1 MDDLDRKILTLLSQ
15 NARMPVKDIAEQ
27 VSLTSPAVSSRI
39 HRMEQEGLIGG
50 YTVQLKRP
58 AGQTY
63 IDALISL
70 SINPAFRDELLAML
84 ETQREVLRCYHV
96 TGDHSFLIMVSCNS
110 MEDLEHIIMR
120 FQKLGQT
127 NTQIILSTP
136 VDRSGI
142 ETLLL

>member
-1 MDDLDRKILTLLSQ
+1 
-15 NARMPVKDIAEQ
+15 
-27 VSLTSPAVSSRI
+27 
-39 HRMEQEGLIGG
+39 MEQEGLIGG

-58 AGQTY
+58 ADHTY

-70 SINPAFRDELLAML
+70 SINPSFRDELLAML

-96 TGDHSFLIMVSCNS
+96 TGDHSFLIMVSCSS

>member
-58 AGQTY
+58 ADHTY

-70 SINPAFRDELLAML
+70 SINPSFRDELLAML

-96 TGDHSFLIMVSCNS
+96 TGDHSFLIMVSCSS